1 MRRLLSINSID
12 SGILK
17 MCPKKN
23 DYYGSYMFLRRC
35 QRKQLSVTG
44 TKFGLKLSVELL
56 PGDVSLAGSEVSDAL
71 GW

>member
-1 MRRLLSINSID
+1 MTIMDHTCFPDDVKESSPASLE
-12 SGILK
+12 
-17 MCPKKN
+17 
-23 DYYGSYMFLRRC
+23 
-35 QRKQLSVTG
+35 